1 VSRADKRVGGHQ
13 RSAGGDVARDVET
26 IQAEIERA
34 RDALAV
40 AVDEITDRANPK
52 TLAARGKRTAMTT
65 LNDPKVKYSLIGVGA
80 LMVALMVRKIF
91 R

>member
-1 VSRADKRVGGHQ
+1 M
-13 RSAGGDVARDVET
+13 ARDAET

-40 AVDEITDRANPK
+40 AVDELTTRANPK
-52 TLAARGKRTAMTT
+52 RVVDQGKRTLAAT
-65 LNDPKVKYSLIGVGA
+65 LDDPKVKYSLIAVGGLFA
-80 LMVALMVRKIF
+80 LLIVRRLF

>member
-1 VSRADKRVGGHQ
+1 M
-13 RSAGGDVARDVET
+13 ARDADT

-40 AVDEITDRANPK
+40 TIDELSTRADPRRIVEQAK
-52 TLAARGKRTAMTT
+52 ETALSTWADPRVRAAIIGAGA
-65 LNDPKVKYSLIGVGA
+65 LIGLIV
-80 LMVALMVRKIF
+80 LRRLF

>member
-1 VSRADKRVGGHQ
+1 M
-13 RSAGGDVARDVET
+13 ARDADT

-40 AVDEITDRANPK
+40 TVDELTIRANPK
-52 TLAARGKRTAMTT
+52 TLANQVRQNLMTK
-65 LNDPKVKYSLIGVGA
+65 LSQPQVKFPLIGVGIVIGA
-80 LMVALMVRKIF
+80 LILRKLI

>member
-1 VSRADKRVGGHQ
+1 M
-13 RSAGGDVARDVET
+13 ARDPET

-40 AVDEITDRANPK
+40 TVDELTLRANPK
-52 TLAARGKRTAMTT
+52 RLANEGKQVVVSKLSEPRI
-65 LNDPKVKYSLIGVGA
+65 KYPLIGVGIVV
-80 LMVALMVRKIF
+80 VALILRKLI

>member
-1 VSRADKRVGGHQ
+1 M
-13 RSAGGDVARDVET
+13 ARDPDT

-40 AVDEITDRANPK
+40 TVDQLTYRANPK
-52 TLAARGKRTAMTT
+52 RVVERGKVTLRSTLA
-65 LNDPKVKYSLIGVGA
+65 DPKVRAALVGVGVLA
-80 LMVALMVRKIF
+80 VAVIVRRLF

>member
-1 VSRADKRVGGHQ
+1 M
-13 RSAGGDVARDVET
+13 ARDADT

-40 AVDEITDRANPK
+40 TIDQLTTRADPRRIVEQAK
-52 TLAARGKRTAMTT
+52 ETALSKLA
-65 LNDPKVKYSLIGVGA
+65 DPRVRAALIAAGAFVG
-80 LMVALMVRKIF
+80 LVLLRRLF

>member
-1 VSRADKRVGGHQ
+1 M
-13 RSAGGDVARDVET
+13 ARDVDT

-40 AVDEITDRANPK
+40 TVDELTVRANPK
-52 TLAARGKRTAMTT
+52 RLADQARQGVVGK
-65 LNDPKVKYSLIGVGA
+65 LNQPNIKFPLIGVGIVVAA
-80 LMVALMVRKIF
+80 LILRRLI

>member
-1 VSRADKRVGGHQ
+1 M
-13 RSAGGDVARDVET
+13 ARDADT

-40 AVDEITDRANPK
+40 TVDELTIRANPK
-52 TLAARGKRTAMTT
+52 RLANDAKTSVLARLSQPQIKF
-65 LNDPKVKYSLIGVGA
+65 PLIGVGIVIGA
-80 LMVALMVRKIF
+80 LILRKLI

>member
-1 VSRADKRVGGHQ
+1 M
-13 RSAGGDVARDVET
+13 ARDADT

-40 AVDEITDRANPK
+40 TVDELTIRANPK
-52 TLAARGKRTAMTT
+52 RLANESR
-65 LNDPKVKYSLIGVGA
+65 DKVLSKVQQPQIKFPLIAVGIVIGA
-80 LMVALMVRKIF
+80 LIIRKLI

>member
-1 VSRADKRVGGHQ
+1 M
-13 RSAGGDVARDVET
+13 ARDAET

-40 AVDEITDRANPK
+40 AVDELTNRANPK
-52 TLAARGKRTAMTT
+52 RIADQGKQTLTAT
-65 LNDPKVKYSLIGVGA
+65 LNDPKVKYSLIAVGG
-80 LMVALMVRKIF
+80 LVALLIIRRLF

>member
-1 VSRADKRVGGHQ
+1 M
-13 RSAGGDVARDVET
+13 ARDADT

-40 AVDEITDRANPK
+40 TVDELTVRANPK
-52 TLAARGKRTAMTT
+52 RLANDGKEKAVAK
-65 LNDPKVKYSLIGVGA
+65 LQQPQIKFPLIAVGIVIGA
-80 LMVALMVRKIF
+80 LILRKLI

>member
-1 VSRADKRVGGHQ
+1 M
-13 RSAGGDVARDVET
+13 ARDADT

-40 AVDEITDRANPK
+40 TVDELTIRANPK
-52 TLAARGKRTAMTT
+52 RIIDQGKQTLRAKLA
-65 LNDPKVKYSLIGVGA
+65 DPKIKYALIGVGA
-80 LMVALMVRKIF
+80 LVGVVILRRLF

>member
-1 VSRADKRVGGHQ
+1 M
-13 RSAGGDVARDVET
+13 ARDADT

-40 AVDEITDRANPK
+40 TVDELTVRA
-52 TLAARGKRTAMTT
+52 
-65 LNDPKVKYSLIGVGA
+65 DPKRLANEGKDKAVAKLQQPQIKFPLIAVGIVIGA
-80 LMVALMVRKIF
+80 LILRKLL

>member
-1 VSRADKRVGGHQ
+1 M
-13 RSAGGDVARDVET
+13 ARDPET

-40 AVDEITDRANPK
+40 TVDELATRANPK
-52 TLAARGKRTAMTT
+52 RLVEQGKQTVRATLE
-65 LNDPKVKYSLIGVGA
+65 DPRVKIAIGAVGA
-80 LMVALMVRKIF
+80 IVVLAVLRKLF

>member
-1 VSRADKRVGGHQ
+1 M
-13 RSAGGDVARDVET
+13 ARDADT

-40 AVDEITDRANPK
+40 TVDELTVRANPK
-52 TLAARGKRTAMTT
+52 RLADEGKQKLLAK
-65 LNDPKVKYSLIGVGA
+65 LQQPQIKFPLIAVGIVVGA
-80 LMVALMVRKIF
+80 LILRKLI

>member
-1 VSRADKRVGGHQ
+1 M
-13 RSAGGDVARDVET
+13 ARDVKT

-52 TLAARGKRTAMTT
+52 AVAERTKQTALAT
-65 LNDPKVKYSLIGVGA
+65 LNDPRVKIPLIAVGV
-80 LMVALMVRKIF
+80 LVVALVVRRIF

>member
-1 VSRADKRVGGHQ
+1 M
-13 RSAGGDVARDVET
+13 ARDADT

-40 AVDEITDRANPK
+40 TVDQLTYRANPK
-52 TLAARGKRTAMTT
+52 RVVERGKLTLRSTLA
-65 LNDPKVKYSLIGVGA
+65 DPRVKAALVGVGVLA
-80 LMVALMVRKIF
+80 VAVIVRRLF

>member
-1 VSRADKRVGGHQ
+1 M
-13 RSAGGDVARDVET
+13 ARDAQA

-40 AVDEITDRANPK
+40 AVDEITNRVNPK
-52 TLAARGKRTAMTT
+52 LVVERTKRTA
-65 LNDPKVKYSLIGVGA
+65 LEFVSQPKVKYPLIGVGVVV
-80 LMVALMVRKIF
+80 VALLVRRLF

>member
-1 VSRADKRVGGHQ
+1 M
-13 RSAGGDVARDVET
+13 ARDAET

-40 AVDEITDRANPK
+40 AVDELTTRANPK
-52 TLAARGKRTAMTT
+52 RVVEQGRQTLMSTLAE
-65 LNDPKVKYSLIGVGA
+65 PKVKYSLIAVGTLLA
-80 LMVALMVRKIF
+80 LLVVRRLF